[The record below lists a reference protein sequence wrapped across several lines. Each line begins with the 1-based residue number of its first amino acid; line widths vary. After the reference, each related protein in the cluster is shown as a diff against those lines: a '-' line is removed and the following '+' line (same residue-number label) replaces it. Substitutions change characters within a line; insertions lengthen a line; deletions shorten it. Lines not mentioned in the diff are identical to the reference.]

1 MTSPIEL
8 GFEYVP
14 SITFMLAGVG
24 GSSTWP
30 PPAGNIVLA
39 PVGFLTFRLKTRF
52 PPTFVDPN
60 EPLLDRI
67 VVCDD
72 DPPLTLEVLG
82 VAEPP
87 EMLVVLWIV
96 RKADEEEIVLFATEL
111 PEDEGWV

>member
-14 SITFMLAGVG
+14 SITFMLAGVV

-30 PPAGNIVLA
+30 PPAGNVVLA

-52 PPTFVDPN
+52 ALTLVDPTV
-60 EPLLDRI
+60 PLLDMI
-67 VVCDD
+67 VVWDD
-72 DPPLTLEVLG
+72 DVPLTLEVFG
-82 VAEPP
+82 VVELP